1 MGTYLYKETLVTWD
15 WSFFDIF
22 ELNLYTLHSAWIWG
36 TWWSMRDKTGK
47 TENLAAPYIVK
58 WLHVF
63 QTQGRPEMLWTVY
76 CADVVKFLEDGDLQ
90 TLGMFDY
97 DEIGTFFH
105 CSSESWPI
113 HWWNLSTQNK
123 LSSSAIH
130 ITPFWFLESL
140 HAGEMFT
147 FGYSTTPPYIS
158 YRVISK
164 DGFMQ
169 DPVPIII

>member
-1 MGTYLYKETLVTWD
+1 MIHGLRIKDGKATYVSRYVKTSRLKQEEFLGGAKFMKIGDLKGLFGLLMFNMQMLRGKLKVLDLSYGDGT
-15 WSFFDIF
+15 
-22 ELNLYTLHSAWIWG
+22 
-36 TWWSMRDKTGK
+36 
-47 TENLAAPYIVK
+47 
-58 WLHVF
+58 
-63 QTQGRPEMLWTVY
+63 
-76 CADVVKFLEDGDLQ
+76 DVVKFLEDGDLQ